1 MSKTFKEMQEIIRKT
16 PVSSVREDEEKGDAV
31 NHPPHYT
38 TGGIETLDVI
48 RAKMSSDRFQGYLM
62 GNVLKYLLRCEY
74 KEKRIEDIKKAQFYL
89 NALVEEMDKNAT
101 RNDSQNN

>member
-1 MSKTFKEMQEIIRKT
+1 MTKTL
-16 PVSSVREDEEKGDAV
+16 KGMKADLETSAGTRVGMYSYETVDAV

-48 RAKMSSDRFQGYLM
+48 RAKMSPDRFQGYLM

-89 NALVEEMDKNAT
+89 NALVEEMDKNAA
-101 RNDSQNN
+101 S

>member
-1 MSKTFKEMQEIIRKT
+1 MTKTFKEM
-16 PVSSVREDEEKGDAV
+16 EKDLGKVVDPV

-38 TGGIETLDVI
+38 RGGIETLYVI
-48 RAKMSSDRFQGYLM
+48 RAKMSADRFEGYLM

-89 NALVEEMDKNAT
+89 NSLVEEMGTNGS
-101 RNDSQNN
+101 N

>member
-74 KEKRIEDIKKAQFYL
+74 KEKRLEDIKKAQFYL

-101 RNDSQNN
+101 H